1 MNISGLAAIGLAA
14 LALTACAPSKP
25 PLDPIVPS
33 DPSTATAWLCSSK
46 RSGPVQ
52 FVINGNELKKH
63 DRPGLSKEER
73 DALERT
79 FNTFYTF
86 LIVINNQYGLIGVS
100 PMVKENGGHNTSG
113 IVVIID
119 KDTGKYLETLLSADP
134 KTPRALKNQ
143 KYIERGTCAPE
154 IPDPGDQ
161 QAATQRSS
169 PDRRRAA
176 A

>member
-14 LALTACAPSKP
+14 LVLTACASSKP

-73 DALERT
+73 DAFEQT
-79 FNTFYTF
+79 FTAFYTF
-86 LIVINNQYGLIGVS
+86 LIVINNQYGLFAVS
-100 PMVKENGGHNTSG
+100 PVVKENGGHNTSG
-113 IVVIID
+113 IVVMID
-119 KDTGKYLETLLSADP
+119 KGTGKYLETLLFADP
-134 KTPRALKNQ
+134 KTPRALKDQ

-154 IPDPGDQ
+154 IPDPGDK
-161 QAATQRSS
+161 QAETRRSS
-169 PDRRRAA
+169 RDRRRAA